1 MPSRIYN
8 HQTRDK
14 TNQKRVKSS
23 PKIDRDLVLRSLELD
38 SGKNLTD
45 LRQWQELPPS
55 FYLFEWNDK
64 SQEYLNY

>member
-14 TNQKRVKSS
+14 INQKRVKAS
-23 PKIDRDLVLRSLELD
+23 PKVDRELLLRSLELD
-38 SGKNLTD
+38 SGKSLTD

-55 FYLFEWNDK
+55 FPFEWNDNT
-64 SQEYLNY
+64 QEYTNY